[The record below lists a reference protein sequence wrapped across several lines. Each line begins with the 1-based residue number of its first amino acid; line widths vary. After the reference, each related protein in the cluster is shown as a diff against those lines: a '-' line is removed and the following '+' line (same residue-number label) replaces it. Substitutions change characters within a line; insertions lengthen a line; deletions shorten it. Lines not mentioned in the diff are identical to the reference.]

1 MEVITTCAQLQ
12 PEKLPPTSRAIYYHA
27 LRVNLQ
33 VCQWKYLKSDCLNA
47 DEWGWKHENGML
59 VPVKTDQQPA
69 PEWILK
75 FVRCKCKTFS
85 KNTCGSMVCSCRK
98 SGFTCV
104 EACGECRGQFCNNQ
118 PDIAVNDLSDAELEK
133 HSMDE

>member
-1 MEVITTCAQLQ
+1 MITTCTRLQ

-33 VCQWKYLKSDCLNA
+33 VCQWKYLKNDCLNA
-47 DEWGWKHENGML
+47 DEWEWKHENGIL

-75 FVRCKCKTFS
+75 FVRCKCKTSS
-85 KNTCGSMVCSCRK
+85 KNTCGSMVSIVTALHVLKHVVNAEDNSATINQILLSTICR
-98 SGFTCV
+98 TP
-104 EACGECRGQFCNNQ
+104 N
-118 PDIAVNDLSDAELEK
+118 
-133 HSMDE
+133 

>member
-1 MEVITTCAQLQ
+1 MEMITTCARLQ
-12 PEKLPPTSRAIYYHA
+12 PEKLPLTSRAIYYHA

-33 VCQWKYLKSDCLNA
+33 VCQWKYLKNDCLNA

-75 FVRCKCKTFS
+75 FVRCKCKTSS

-98 SGFTCV
+98 NGLTCV
-104 EACGECRGQFCNNQ
+104 EACGECRGQFCNSQ
-118 PDIAVNDLSDAELEK
+118 LDIAVNDLSDAN
-133 HSMDE
+133 